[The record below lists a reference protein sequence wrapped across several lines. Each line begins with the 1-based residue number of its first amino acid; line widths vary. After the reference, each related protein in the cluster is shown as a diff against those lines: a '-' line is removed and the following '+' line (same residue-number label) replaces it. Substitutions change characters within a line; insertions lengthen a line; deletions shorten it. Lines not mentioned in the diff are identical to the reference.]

1 MATAQTTDG
10 QDHGGCCP
18 FYHDAIELIGRRWTG
33 AILAVLMASEPPL
46 RFSEIAASV
55 PQLSDRLL
63 SERLKELEARGLL
76 AREATAAAPVRVEY
90 ALTPMGR
97 GLAPALT
104 QLATWAREWLADG
117 CEAPRDSDRA
127 PDSTPTAEAVPSS

>member
-1 MATAQTTDG
+1 MAIAPTTPG
-10 QDHGGCCP
+10 QDRSGCCP
-18 FYHDAIELIGRRWTG
+18 FYHDAVELIGRRWTG
-33 AILAVLMASEPPL
+33 AILAVLMDSEAPL

-76 AREATAAAPVRVEY
+76 AREATVAAPVRVDY

-104 QLATWAREWLADG
+104 QLATWARAWLG
-117 CEAPRDSDRA
+117 EGGEPPGE
-127 PDSTPTAEAVPSS
+127 PDARSGPAWTSGPQQTH

>member
-1 MATAQTTDG
+1 MATDQTTPG
-10 QDHGGCCP
+10 QERSGCCP
-18 FYHDAIELIGRRWTG
+18 YYHDAVELIGRRWTG
-33 AILAVLMASEPPL
+33 AILAVLMASEAPL

-76 AREATAAAPVRVEY
+76 AREATATAPIRVDY
-90 ALTPMGR
+90 TLTPMGR

-104 QLATWAREWLADG
+104 QLATWARE
-117 CEAPRDSDRA
+117 RIR
-127 PDSTPTAEAVPSS
+127 